1 MIINLLL
8 QEDPGQGRLRL
19 HSAEDSNFHSS
30 TSLNESPNSESP
42 RSWPST
48 FTTPMSYIKERKK
61 RKASKFHIAS
71 PFDGDE
77 SKDNLFGGAEEHNL
91 SQSIHSDSVSFASIS
106 DSPAGGE
113 EENDGAASSRARA
126 ADYQLHFQQLRLQ
139 VIFSKKGAPGFTL
152 CLFQGGGAAE
162 DYRRLRGR
170 QGGLRCQAG

>member
-1 MIINLLL
+1 MISARDARASEKSKDATRLLFVTL

-30 TSLNESPNSESP
+30 NSLNESPNSESP

-77 SKDNLFGGAEEHNL
+77 LKDNLFGGAEEHNL
-91 SQSIHSDSVSFASIS
+91 SQSINSDSVSL
-106 DSPAGGE
+106 P
-113 EENDGAASSRARA
+113 
-126 ADYQLHFQQLRLQ
+126 LCPTRLQ
-139 VIFSKKGAPGFTL
+139 EERRKMMGQHLHGVVRLIISFTSSSSGF
-152 CLFQGGGAAE
+152 
-162 DYRRLRGR
+162 R
-170 QGGLRCQAG
+170 

>member
-1 MIINLLL
+1 M
-8 QEDPGQGRLRL
+8 RL

-30 TSLNESPNSESP
+30 NSLNESPNSESP

-77 SKDNLFGGAEEHNL
+77 LKDNLFGGAEEHNL
-91 SQSIHSDSVSFASIS
+91 SQSIHSDSVSFASVS

-113 EENDGAASSRARA
+113 EENDGAASSRTRA
-126 ADYQLHFQQLRLQ
+126 VDYQIHFQQLRLQ
-139 VIFSKKGAPGFTL
+139 VNDPFFYAGVIHVIILFCVPRWKFNRRSLPTLKPANWPGMQGRL
-152 CLFQGGGAAE
+152 SLIRRCL
-162 DYRRLRGR
+162 L
-170 QGGLRCQAG
+170 

>member
-1 MIINLLL
+1 
-8 QEDPGQGRLRL
+8 
-19 HSAEDSNFHSS
+19 
-30 TSLNESPNSESP
+30 
-42 RSWPST
+42 
-48 FTTPMSYIKERKK
+48 MSYIKERKK

-139 VIFSKKGAPGFTL
+139 VIF
-152 CLFQGGGAAE
+152 
-162 DYRRLRGR
+162 
-170 QGGLRCQAG
+170 